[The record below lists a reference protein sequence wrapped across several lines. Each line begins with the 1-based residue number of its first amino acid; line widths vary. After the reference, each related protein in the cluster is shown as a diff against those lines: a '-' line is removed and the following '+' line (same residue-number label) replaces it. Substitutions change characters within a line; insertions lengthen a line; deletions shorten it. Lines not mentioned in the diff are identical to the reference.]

1 MKRVIVLL
9 ISSVML
15 LTGCA
20 DIVDERTE
28 TGEQTITASDEAQ
41 ATAAQSVQSGSEAP
55 VGAFSSVEEE
65 SCEASEEDYF
75 TRLEYIPN
83 DGLWSFTAEIEKGDI
98 AAQLGYDTPVD
109 VTKLN
114 EFGEVLTNLESM
126 DEESRQRIIEQN
138 YSYIGYSLIY
148 VGADNADWLYG
159 VTYYLCTDTPP
170 AVPYYSKLFYVK
182 DGIITDVIDELDC
195 AVSKMYHWNE
205 DIVVSTDTAI
215 YSLRRGSTELNKLA
229 NTKYFSSV
237 MAISDDYIIFYDHE
251 QALKIYYRDS
261 GEVFTTGIHKGLYD
275 VFSYVIRDD
284 ILYFFDHFN
293 TLTYRS
299 YDVFAR
305 EFTDNDIDEEKI
317 KDIFEEYLVINND
330 QYIVEPDSDAAEL
343 IVTELSTGEKRSYS
357 FKDSG
362 AEYVHV
368 IGLDGSMLYLATGW
382 GQRAAVDIEAD
393 TIVFLD
399 YDGDDYT
406 GLYMHCSYDSF
417 TDTMYFWSDVD
428 AAGAVCWV
436 R

>member
-20 DIVDERTE
+20 DIVNERTE
-28 TGEQTITASDEAQ
+28 TGEQTIVASDEAQ
-41 ATAAQSVQSGSEAP
+41 VTAAQSVQSGSEAP
-55 VGAFSSVEEE
+55 VGAFSSAAEE
-65 SCEASEEDYF
+65 SCEAPEEDNF
-75 TRLEYIPN
+75 TRIEYISN
-83 DGLWSFTAEIEKGDI
+83 DGLWGFTAEIEKGDI
-98 AAQLGYDTPVD
+98 EAQLGYDTPVD

-114 EFGEVLTNLESM
+114 EFCEVLTSLESM
-126 DEESRQRIIEQN
+126 DEERRQRIIDQN

-170 AVPYYSKLFYVK
+170 SVPYYSKLFYVR

-195 AVSKMYHWNE
+195 AVGKMYHWNE

-229 NTKYFSSV
+229 DTEYFSSV
-237 MAISDDYIIFYDHE
+237 MAIRDDYIIFYDHE
-251 QALKIYYRDS
+251 QCLKIYYRDS
-261 GEVFTTGIHKGLYD
+261 GEVFTTDIHKGLYD

-299 YDVFAR
+299 FDINAR
-305 EFTDNDIDEEKI
+305 EFLENDVDEERI
-317 KDIFEEYLVINND
+317 KSIFEAYYVIDNEL
-330 QYIVEPDSDAAEL
+330 YWVEPDSDKVEFT
-343 IVTELSTGEKRSYS
+343 VTELATGEKRLYS
-357 FKDSG
+357 LKEYG

-368 IGLDGSMLYLATGW
+368 LGLDGSMLYLATGW
-382 GQRAAVDIEAD
+382 GQRAAVDIE
-393 TIVFLD
+393 TNTVVVLD

-417 TDTMYFWSDVD
+417 TDTMYFWSDAD
-428 AAGAVCWV
+428 AAGAVCWA